1 MDLMMLIPKI
11 NVMKIEKL
19 LKSAVHHRSSGS
31 GPAVFALIAGL
42 AVGAAL
48 GVLFAPDNGE
58 DLRKKLVD
66 GAKKL
71 AGLQEEEEVEEEE
84 EAKTPEPV
92 AKKPKSDIKSLIHE
106 AHVSGST
113 GA

>member
-1 MDLMMLIPKI
+1 
-11 NVMKIEKL
+11 MKIEKL
-19 LKSAVHHRSSGS
+19 LKSAVHHKSSGS

-58 DLRKKLVD
+58 DLRKKIVG

-71 AGLQEEEEVEEEE
+71 AGLQDEEQQEEEGEVERH
-84 EAKTPEPV
+84 EPI
-92 AKKPKSDIKSLIHE
+92 AKKPKSDIKSLIHDS
-106 AHVSGST
+106 HVSASPGE
-113 GA
+113 

>member
-1 MDLMMLIPKI
+1 
-11 NVMKIEKL
+11 MKIEKL

-58 DLRKKLVD
+58 DLRKKLVG

-71 AGLQEEEEVEEEE
+71 AGLQEEEDEEENE
-84 EAKTPEPV
+84 QVENNEPV
-92 AKKPKSDIKSLIHE
+92 AKKPKSDIKSLIHD
-106 AHVSGST
+106 AHVSGSI
-113 GA
+113 GQ